1 MFIRNNGSKLTTFA
15 YGIFQCCAKKRNV
28 FFFYHFPKEFGGRSK
43 QNAVNMK
50 LYINSKMLRAVYLD
64 SFSGFLTLILLSIR
78 STS

>member
-1 MFIRNNGSKLTTFA
+1 MGFFNVAPKKEMF
-15 YGIFQCCAKKRNV
+15 